1 MDNTIKK
8 GHTPK
13 KKAEIWS
20 DEENKAM
27 VVFYLDNSDLSCLDL
42 ARKLKGLFITELR
55 TQ

>member
-20 DEENKAM
+20 DEGKQKLWYL
-27 VVFYLDNSDLSCLDL
+27 YLDNSDLCLDL
-42 ARKLKGLFITELR
+42 AEKVKGSFITELR